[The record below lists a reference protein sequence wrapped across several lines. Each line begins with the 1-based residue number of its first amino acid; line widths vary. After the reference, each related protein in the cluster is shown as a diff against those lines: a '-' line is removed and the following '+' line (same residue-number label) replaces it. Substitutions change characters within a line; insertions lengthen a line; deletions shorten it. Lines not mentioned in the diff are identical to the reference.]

1 MNKKLPGHFL
11 LSSFSVR
18 MNDVDLEIKVANRKY
33 RAQKQLRRAAK
44 CIEQAITKLDALTC
58 DYVARS
64 DVEADLDIVDR
75 VLHRVKFAVVHSKR
89 ARDHLKHIKACG
101 AVVEN

>member
-1 MNKKLPGHFL
+1 MH
-11 LSSFSVR
+11 
-18 MNDVDLEIKVANRKY
+18 MNDVELEMLVAERQY
-33 RAQKQLRRAAK
+33 RARKQLCRVAK
-44 CIEQAITKLDALTC
+44 YIEQAITKLDALAC
-58 DYVARS
+58 DYDARS

-75 VLHRVKFAVVHSKR
+75 VLHNIKFAVIDSKR